1 MTQTTDQK
9 QFYHW
14 KKNID
19 SKFIAGEDLQAS
31 LNGLKPEMTVVIE
44 KFGEADSFDQNT
56 QKNKVVTDLFMKEVG
71 GTSLYKPAVLNKTNA
86 RFFVAEFNSDN
97 VWDWLNKPVIMFSK
111 ADRRHRYVVRFRS
124 APAAVKFDNKAGLDK
139 MGTSK
144 TLAELEANWKALAPE
159 MQNDSGVRALTSQ
172 IKQNFVLA
180 DLYAAK
186 KAKLGISDQRNY
198 ERILTEKEVDSYA
211 KMKTELEAI
220 K

>member
-1 MTQTTDQK
+1 
-9 QFYHW
+9 
-14 KKNID
+14 
-19 SKFIAGEDLQAS
+19 
-31 LNGLKPEMTVVIE
+31 
-44 KFGEADSFDQNT
+44 
-56 QKNKVVTDLFMKEVG
+56 
-71 GTSLYKPAVLNKTNA
+71 
-86 RFFVAEFNSDN
+86 
-97 VWDWLNKPVIMFSK
+97 
-111 ADRRHRYVVRFRS
+111 
-124 APAAVKFDNKAGLDK
+124 

-198 ERILTEKEVDSYA
+198 ERILSEKEVDSYA